1 MGQRNSKRFVP
12 RAIALEQCG
21 VGLCLQLALQLCPL
35 LTLQFGP
42 LTYQPIECVVISS
55 NQSALWSCLPRV
67 TSQLGEGSSMS
78 VVWVLFVSLSWSCG
92 GLALCTKQSWSVFPN
107 GFLENFTEVWS
118 LFETFLGQRI
128 CSYVG
133 RLESLGQGWSSK
145 KDSVNK
151 NVRWLWGGTSE
162 PQPPYFR
169 AFEVR
174 CYLQFFQR
182 LFNIRI
188 RVMVQISSS

>member
-55 NQSALWSCLPRV
+55 NQSALWSCLLRV

-128 CSYVG
+128 FSYVG
-133 RLESLGQGWSSK
+133 ELESLGQGWK
-145 KDSVNK
+145 HNQR
-151 NVRWLWGGTSE
+151 VRRRTVATRMYGGSE
-162 PQPPYFR
+162 VVPQSYR
-169 AFEVR
+169 IFELLR
-174 CYLQFFQR
+174 
-182 LFNIRI
+182 
-188 RVMVQISSS
+188 